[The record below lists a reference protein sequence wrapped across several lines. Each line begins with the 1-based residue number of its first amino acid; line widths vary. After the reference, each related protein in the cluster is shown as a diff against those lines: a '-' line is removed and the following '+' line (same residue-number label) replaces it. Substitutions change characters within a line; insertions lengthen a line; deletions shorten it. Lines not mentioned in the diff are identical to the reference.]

1 MGARDYWVIVVTA
14 LTALTLHTLSSSF
27 VSNSGSGSPPP
38 PPSLPTEDP
47 QEIAALLQK
56 RATLQ
61 EEIKTL
67 QHVVTQLE
75 KVRHWLKLP
84 LPL

>member
-14 LTALTLHTLSSSF
+14 LAALTLHTLSGSF
-27 VSNSGSGSPPP
+27 AANGGRGNPPT
-38 PPSLPTEDP
+38 PPSLPAEDP

-61 EEIKTL
+61 QEIKTL

-75 KVRHWLKLP
+75 KVLVMFV
-84 LPL
+84 